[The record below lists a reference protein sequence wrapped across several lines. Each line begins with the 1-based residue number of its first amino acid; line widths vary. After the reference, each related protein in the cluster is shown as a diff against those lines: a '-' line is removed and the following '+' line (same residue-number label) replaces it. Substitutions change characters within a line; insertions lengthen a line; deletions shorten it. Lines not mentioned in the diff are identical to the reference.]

1 MILAGMVAADRQALI
16 CDMAETYGIFD
27 LYAVPARLL
36 ATLAAGLRGDSRI
49 KCKLAGV
56 SVTPDILLLAAAVDR
71 LSLLVWAKTK
81 DGAAGKNRPDSIVKA
96 LAGQKETE
104 ETETYR
110 SPEAFDLA
118 WARIVGGGGNGDN
131 AGESVCADCTVS
143 GGDQ

>member
-56 SVTPDILLLAAAVDR
+56 PVTPDILLLAAAVDR

-81 DGAAGKNRPDSIVKA
+81 DGTAGKNRPDSIVKA
-96 LAGQKETE
+96 LTGQEKEE
-104 ETETYR
+104 AETYR

-118 WARIVGGGGNGDN
+118 WARIVGGGGSGDN

-143 GGDQ
+143 GGNQ